1 MNKKERDVLHSL
13 CEGDITFSEAAS
25 KLGITEIEIGEM
37 LDDFNWLP
45 SLEKLA
51 ELSETE
57 METLSYIREICQPI
71 SSRHTVSNARTEIP
85 IYFTPIMNYIETV
98 PNETELNIGVSSYFS
113 FEIFKPESIN
123 LSSENTKECFT
134 SSSQSISMQFQ
145 LMNTQS
151 TKKTLII

>member
-57 METLSYIREICQPI
+57 IETLSYIREICQPI
-71 SSRHTVSNARTEIP
+71 SSKHTVSNTHTEIP
-85 IYFTPIMNYIETV
+85 
-98 PNETELNIGVSSYFS
+98 
-113 FEIFKPESIN
+113 N
-123 LSSENTKECFT
+123 LE
-134 SSSQSISMQFQ
+134 
-145 LMNTQS
+145 
-151 TKKTLII
+151 